1 MYTLVCINVFFFYF
15 FYSVVMRSVSA
26 YVHTRMCNCIH
37 VYMGKSSLSLLLV
50 SLLLVSLLLVSL
62 PGEVLV
68 SLPGED
74 ISKAT
79 PLGTSVFTTSVF
91 TTSVFTTSVFTT
103 SVFTTSV
110 RIYGLVRF
118 AVIPAALV
126 LVFHFSFEFFF
137 RIFFLVFRSV
147 CAVSLLG
154 NCGLMV
160 PAAEAW
166 IPFQALFFLF
176 FFCFFVV

>member
-1 MYTLVCINVFFFYF
+1 MYTRIYGQVQF
-15 FYSVVMRSVSA
+15 
-26 YVHTRMCNCIH
+26 
-37 VYMGKSSLSLLLV
+37 
-50 SLLLVSLLLVSL
+50 
-62 PGEVLV
+62 
-68 SLPGED
+68 
-74 ISKAT
+74 
-79 PLGTSVFTTSVF
+79 VFTTSVF

-176 FFCFFVV
+176 FFCFFVVWWSLLRRRGFPFRHTFWNVSAVVHLVSLLQVSLLLVSVYIHSEMSVP